1 MKRRQFLIDLSDIPL
16 SDLEISN
23 ITSDVQ
29 RAIAG
34 SLKSIPSA
42 AGAIGLQL
50 QDLTKSD
57 VDEIFRRGGSVPF
70 GSVMRYLQPELLKI
84 SRR

>member
-1 MKRRQFLIDLSDIPL
+1 MKRRQFLIDLSEIPL
-16 SDLEISN
+16 SDLEIST
-23 ITSDVQ
+23 IRTEVQ
-29 RAIAG
+29 KAVAG
-34 SLKSIPSA
+34 SLKSIPAA

-70 GSVMRYLQPELLKI
+70 GAVMRYLQPELMTI